1 MTGTVLKGVGGFYT
15 VLDDA
20 GECYTLRAQS
30 KLRRQRLTPMVGDRV
45 SFTPGQGE
53 QHGWLEGILE
63 RKNQL
68 VRPPIANIEALALV
82 VAAGAPEPD
91 LLLVDRMLL
100 YAKENG
106 IEPMLVVNKC
116 DQDRAMAEA
125 LRRQYAGAGIGF
137 FAVSAQTGQ
146 GVAELKAALRG
157 SIHALG
163 GQSGVGKS
171 SLINAMYGLS
181 LQTGSISEK
190 IERGRNTTR
199 HSELIPLPEG
209 GMVLDTP
216 GFSLL
221 ELKLMEPHLLQEGYP
236 EFQNL
241 EPCRFSPCAH
251 ISEPDCAVRRA
262 VAEGRI
268 DEGRWARYKVLY
280 EEMNKRWKERYD

>member
-1 MTGTVLKGVGGFYT
+1 MTGTILKGVGGFYT
-15 VLDDA
+15 VLSES

-30 KLRRQRLTPMVGDRV
+30 KLRRQRITPLVGDRV
-45 SFTPGQGE
+45 TFTPGQGE
-53 QHGWLEGILE
+53 QHGWLEAVME

-68 VRPPIANIEALALV
+68 VRPPIANIDALALV

-100 YAKENG
+100 YARENG
-106 IEPMLVVNKC
+106 TEPLLVINKC
-116 DQDRAMAEA
+116 DQDEGKKREIES
-125 LRRQYAGAGIGF
+125 QYAGAGIEIFG
-137 FAVSAQTGQ
+137 ASAQTGEGIEALKRALQ
-146 GVAELKAALRG
+146 GK
-157 SIHALG
+157 IHALG

-181 LQTGSISEK
+181 LQTGDISEK
-190 IERGRNTTR
+190 IERGKNTTR
-199 HSELIPLPEG
+199 HSELIPLDGG

-221 ELKLMEPHLLQEGYP
+221 ELRLMDPGLLEAGYP
-236 EFQNL
+236 EFQGL

-251 ISEPDCAVRRA
+251 IAEPGCAVRRA
-262 VAEGRI
+262 VEEGAI
-268 DEGRWARYKVLY
+268 DQGRWARYKVLY